1 MSDFA
6 YSTAIQTARAIAN
19 KDVSSRELLQ
29 ASLDRVSKLDGP
41 INAVVALDTER
52 ALNAADKA
60 DQAVSDGE
68 VLGPLHGVPITIKD
82 SFQTE
87 GVTTTSGAPELS
99 DFVPDGDAD
108 PVALQSSRSDRI
120 RQNKF
125 TYLGGR
131 SSIIQRGI
139 WDYQQPIRH

>member
-19 KDVSSRELLQ
+19 KEVSSRELLQ
-29 ASLDRVSKLDGP
+29 ASLDRVSQLDGP

-52 ALNAADKA
+52 ALSAADKA

-108 PVALQSSRSDRI
+108 PVCLLYTSPSPRDS
-120 RQNKF
+120 
-125 TYLGGR
+125 
-131 SSIIQRGI
+131 
-139 WDYQQPIRH
+139 